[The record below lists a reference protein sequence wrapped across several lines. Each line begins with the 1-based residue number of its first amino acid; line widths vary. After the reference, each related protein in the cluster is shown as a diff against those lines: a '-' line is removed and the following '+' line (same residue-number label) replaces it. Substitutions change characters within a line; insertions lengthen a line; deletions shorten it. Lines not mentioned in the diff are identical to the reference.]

1 MKIIS
6 FELQNMDIYNLAKAS
21 KGIITLQFLFKQYFL
36 GVFKILFT
44 KKNIIQKEKLLLQI
58 VFKKKNKKN

>member
-21 KGIITLQFLFKQYFL
+21 KGIITLQFLFKLYFF
-36 GVFKILFT
+36 GSV
-44 KKNIIQKEKLLLQI
+44 
-58 VFKKKNKKN
+58 